1 MITTLDQLTPATRA
15 VADAWLESSVAVA
28 ADGERDG
35 VRREL
40 TAALCAVLAADA
52 TPDDV
57 ADAVARIGATGAET
71 PPAGATGEAYAA
83 GGDEA
88 FVLAAGYP
96 VLVLAA
102 VVAHYAVR
110 GPSLPDELT
119 AGWDRC
125 GRARGRMTKQK
136 AAATDIGL
144 AVGGVA
150 LGVVSAL
157 MRGRRTGR
165 VATLVAASALATVAG
180 AVTVLRPLHRT
191 S

>member
-1 MITTLDQLTPATRA
+1 
-15 VADAWLESSVAVA
+15 
-28 ADGERDG
+28 
-35 VRREL
+35 
-40 TAALCAVLAADA
+40 
-52 TPDDV
+52 
-57 ADAVARIGATGAET
+57 
-71 PPAGATGEAYAA
+71 
-83 GGDEA
+83 
-88 FVLAAGYP
+88 
-96 VLVLAA
+96 
-102 VVAHYAVR
+102 
-110 GPSLPDELT
+110 
-119 AGWDRC
+119 
-125 GRARGRMTKQK
+125 MTKQK